1 MRAAALPNRSPWPSS
16 PASSTIL
23 HDTSKGRKPPPYSPM
38 EHPHGKDAINP
49 SFTFVDAGSTTGDT
63 DPVKGWV
70 ARDHLGIDQ
79 GPILAMLENQRTGL
93 VWATMR
99 KNPHIRRGL
108 ERAGFSGGW
117 LDDTER

>member
-1 MRAAALPNRSPWPSS
+1 MSIKAKYGDRLY
-16 PASSTIL
+16 T
-23 HDTSKGRKPPPYSPM
+23 DYGF
-38 EHPHGKDAINP
+38 KDAINP

-70 ARDHLGIDQ
+70 ARDYLGIDQ

-93 VWATMR
+93 IWATMR